1 VDGFLD
7 GVHAVFVGGKVDD
20 AALHAGSGEPGA
32 GPRGMML
39 AALVIRGVIE
49 KRAAELGG
57 ADGEGV
63 DESLFNFS

>member
-1 VDGFLD
+1 
-7 GVHAVFVGGKVDD
+7 
-20 AALHAGSGEPGA
+20 
-32 GPRGMML
+32 MML